1 MKHPNLSTCLLLA
14 ALFLLAACG
23 GGGSGQS
30 SAPGKAGTKTEAKA
44 TKGKMEVISADD
56 PKIREEKSP
65 FLSDMT
71 FLTAT
76 KLISG
81 FEIGKPQ
88 GSTISNA
95 NIFTG
100 DGELRKTLSSYDI
113 WFVCGESD
121 LSPAAFDTYAQALW
135 DNCKAVA
142 TDGKMYKDQAM
153 QKSCSSLKQAKITPA
168 KGNPGKLPYKYQWY
182 YSLDGTVREMKVN
195 AESSYNAEKVK
206 VMNHIYC
213 WGKIMHE

>member
-1 MKHPNLSTCLLLA
+1 MKHPLTTSLLLS
-14 ALFLLAACG
+14 ALILLAACG

-44 TKGKMEVISADD
+44 AKGKMEAISPDD
-56 PKIREEKSP
+56 PTIREEKSP
-65 FLSDMT
+65 FLPGMT

-76 KLISG
+76 KLVSG

-100 DGELRKTLSSYDI
+100 DEELSKTLSSYDI
-113 WFVCGESD
+113 RFVCGESD
-121 LSPAAFDTYAQALW
+121 LSPAAFDAYVQALW

-142 TDGKMYKDQAM
+142 TDAKLYKDQAM
-153 QKSCSSLKQAKITPA
+153 QKNCSSLKQAKITPA
-168 KGNPGKLPYKYQWY
+168 KGEPGKLPYRYQWY
-182 YSLDGTVREMKVN
+182 YSLDGKVREMRIKP
-195 AESSYNAEKVK
+195 ESFYNDEKVK

-213 WGKIMHE
+213 WGKIIHE